1 MRIADLARPRL
12 PWWFAAANRA
22 LRPLAR
28 SARFARFDADEL
40 LETARRRT
48 GLADFGP
55 ESFQTPFRLVVE
67 CLNQAGDLS
76 ALGRIS
82 QRGQLLRLLTL
93 RLRIQAQI
101 LARPE
106 ILAERI
112 ERPIIIAGLPRS
124 GTTHLF
130 NLAATHPA
138 LRHLPWWES
147 LEPIPGPRD
156 RGGPARTAPR
166 IRRARRGLAFL
177 HSVMPLFPAMHEL
190 EAEAP
195 HEEVQLQMMEFA
207 TQLFETTLHAPRY
220 AHWLRN
226 TDQTPHY
233 AYLKRMLQLCQHLRR
248 GRGSGGSGGLGGSGG
263 PGGSQSTPRWILK
276 SPQHLENLPALF
288 ATFPDALLVQ
298 THRDPTHIAA
308 SLATMVAYGLRLS
321 KAPDRIDP
329 ARIAAYWAERIEG
342 WLHRA
347 IAHRPLA
354 QGRIL
359 DIPFH
364 HFMAND
370 TATATRLLDWANVP
384 QTPETRAALHALA
397 ARNPRHKHG
406 RITYDYTQLALNP
419 TELRARYRFYTD
431 HFNLPREE

>member
-22 LRPLAR
+22 MLPLAR
-28 SARFARFDADEL
+28 RIPRFDADEL

-55 ESFQTPFRLVVE
+55 QSFQTPFRLVVE
-67 CLNQAGDLS
+67 CLNQADDLS
-76 ALGRIS
+76 AFGRVS
-82 QRGQLLRLLTL
+82 QRAQLLRLLML

-101 LARPE
+101 SARPE

-138 LRHLPWWES
+138 LRYLPWWES

-166 IRRARRGLAFL
+166 IRRAHRGLAFL
-177 HSVMPLFPAMHEL
+177 HAVMPLFPAMHEL

-207 TQLFETTLHAPRY
+207 TQLFETSLHAPRY
-220 AHWLRN
+220 AHWLRD

-248 GRGSGGSGGLGGSGG
+248 ADGSNSPDSSDS
-263 PGGSQSTPRWILK
+263 PPRRILK

-298 THRDPTHIAA
+298 THRDPTHIVS
-308 SLATMVAYGLRLS
+308 SLATMVTYGLRIS

-347 IAHRPLA
+347 IAHRPHA

-364 HFMAND
+364 HFMSNN
-370 TATATRLLDWANVP
+370 TATAAHLLDWAGI
-384 QTPETRAALHALA
+384 PETTERHAALHALA
-397 ARNPRHKHG
+397 TRNPRHKHG
-406 RITYDYTQLALNP
+406 RITYDYTQLALTP
-419 TELRARYRFYTD
+419 AALRARYRFYTD
-431 HFNLPREE
+431 HFDLPMEGDAPIDNRP